1 MSADAYRSGV
11 VQEDDRVAG
20 RASFETSDGSLR
32 ECDLTQ
38 VECFR
43 LEIGGQISQ
52 IAIVERC
59 ACEPDAREGSAG
71 VFPDINAVLSREE
84 NF

>member
-1 MSADAYRSGV
+1 MSADAHRSGV

-20 RASFETSDGSLR
+20 RASFETSEGSLR

-43 LEIGGQISQ
+43 LETGG
-52 IAIVERC
+52 
-59 ACEPDAREGSAG
+59 
-71 VFPDINAVLSREE
+71 
-84 NF
+84 